1 MSSHLRTGP
10 LLILLAAS
18 LGGTAGTAQ
27 AFAPAGADAVSVGA
41 TRIVFG
47 GLMLLAYAAL
57 RGELRALSGL
67 RGTRHAVPLL
77 LAAATVVAAY
87 QLCFFSALARTG
99 VAVGT
104 IVTMGSAPVFTGLLT
119 WLTRGG
125 RPAARW
131 YVATVPAVAGCAL
144 LTLGGA
150 RVGVDVPGILLAL
163 AAGLGYAAYVIIS
176 SRMIAATGSVPAT
189 MGVVFGGSA
198 LVLLPVLVS
207 SHPMWLAT
215 PSGALIGTHLAV
227 VTTLIGY
234 LLYGCGLRTT
244 APPTVA
250 TLSLAEP
257 AVATLLG
264 LLVLGERLSATGVA
278 GLALTGA
285 SMVVLAVPAR
295 RALSR
300 GPSSSPL
307 PGRLRGGSSRG
318 T

>member
-1 MSSHLRTGP
+1 MVSAHFRTGP
-10 LLILLAAS
+10 LFILLAAS

-41 TRIVFG
+41 TRIAFG
-47 GLMLLAYAAL
+47 GLMLLAYAAV
-57 RGELRALSGL
+57 RGELRALTGL
-67 RGTRHAVPLL
+67 RGTRRAVPLL
-77 LAAATVVAAY
+77 LAGASVVAVY

-104 IVTMGSAPVFTGLLT
+104 IVTMGSAPVFTGLLA
-119 WLTRGG
+119 WPACGG

-131 YVATVPAVAGCAL
+131 YVATAPAVAGCAL

-150 RVGVDVPGILLAL
+150 RVGVDVAGVLLGL
-163 AAGLGYAAYVIIS
+163 AAGLGYAAYVLIS

-198 LVLLPVLVS
+198 LILLPVLVWS
-207 SHPMWLAT
+207 RPTWLAT
-215 PSGALIGTHLAV
+215 PDGALVGAHLAV

-234 LLYGCGLRTT
+234 LLYGRGLRTT
-244 APPTVA
+244 PAPTVA

-264 LLVLGERLSATGVA
+264 LMVLGERLDATGIA
-278 GLALTGA
+278 GLTLTGA
-285 SMVVLAVPAR
+285 SMAVLVVPVR
-295 RALSR
+295 RR
-300 GPSSSPL
+300 GRPL
-307 PGRLRGGSSRG
+307 DSGLLRLRR
-318 T
+318 